1 MREETLVKNIV
12 KYKKVLEGMIT
23 ALVGDFAAAEDLFQ
37 ETAVIMTRKR
47 SEAEEDC
54 SFLAW
59 GRAIALNVVRDY
71 RKKMARRKVRVLD
84 EETLEMVAGA
94 FREEEDAYWEA
105 RREALQECSR
115 RLTGKEREILRR
127 RYEEAVPVERLAA
140 SLSTTRGAVD
150 TMLYRVR
157 KVLLACVEL
166 RLQRMETT

>member
-47 SEAEEDC
+47 AEADENC
-54 SFLAW
+54 PFLAW

-84 EETLEMVAGA
+84 EEALERVAGA
-94 FREEEDAYWEA
+94 FQEVGDSVWDA
-105 RREALQECSR
+105 RREALRACAR
-115 RLTGKEREILRR
+115 KLPDREREVLRC
-127 RYEEAVPVERLAA
+127 RYEEAVPIERLAA
-140 SLSTTRGAVD
+140 GLATTRGAVD
-150 TMLYRVR
+150 TMLYRIR
-157 KVLLACVEL
+157 KALLACVEMRL
-166 RLQRMETT
+166 RRAETT